1 MAMPVA
7 MTKPMLKRDTAP
19 APVAKIKGKTPS
31 TIAAVV
37 IKIGLNRMPAALS
50 IASRFGHT
58 FFLFDIG
65 KLNNQNS
72 VFTDQTHQGNQTY
85 FGINV

>member
-50 IASRFGHT
+50 IASRLDMPSFC
-58 FFLFDIG
+58 LI
-65 KLNNQNS
+65 LANS
-72 VFTDQTHQGNQTY
+72 TIKIPCLLIKPISVTRPTS
-85 FGINV
+85 V